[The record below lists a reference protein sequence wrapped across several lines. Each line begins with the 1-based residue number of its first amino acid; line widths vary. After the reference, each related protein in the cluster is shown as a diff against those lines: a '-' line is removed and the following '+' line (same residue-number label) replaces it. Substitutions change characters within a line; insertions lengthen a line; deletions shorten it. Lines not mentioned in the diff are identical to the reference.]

1 MNVFVVVIKE
11 EGEWRITQWAAPWGD
26 DEHAQGFVRM
36 TSREEAES
44 GRDRAGMQFPLE
56 QYAIALV
63 TVLP

>member
-11 EGEWRITQWAAPWGD
+11 EGEWRVTQWAAPWGD

-44 GRDRAGMQFPLE
+44 GRDKAALHYPRE
-56 QYAIALV
+56 QYAIAAV
-63 TVLP
+63 AVIP